1 VPIVLVGNKC
11 DIPEREVTTAQGQ
24 ELANSFGVPYFES
37 SAKER
42 LNVEESFH
50 ELVSAKCNCFVSVF
64 VRRFIFD
71 PFQVRQVKASR
82 APAPTPSGP
91 AKPAN
96 KKKACSIL

>member
-1 VPIVLVGNKC
+1 MPIVLVGNKC

-50 ELVSAKCNCFVSVF
+50 ELVSANAIAFLFFDVGSYLT
-64 VRRFIFD
+64 IFRCD
-71 PFQVRQVKASR
+71 K
-82 APAPTPSGP
+82 
-91 AKPAN
+91 
-96 KKKACSIL
+96 